1 MSRRSD
7 GEAPRGRLQTIR
19 WLVPSLWRQAR
30 YAFELLL
37 EGRLWVLLLLDA
49 FLLVAGLLESLVEG
63 GRIGPMYFQLVVVPS
78 LVIGLP
84 AMSTVVDLERRAG
97 SLDLALS
104 VPSTEEYFLR
114 RLASVGGFLLLQGW
128 LALVLS
134 SGGWDLVRALVQ
146 SAELVAF
153 LVALTLF
160 WAVRL
165 PSGGAVLAASG
176 LSVALLS
183 RWVLSSPAIDLAVP
197 ETRLWLGFSPAL
209 LAWGGNVLVVAL
221 AAILLY
227 QYARQR
233 LRRPESM
240 LV

>member
-1 MSRRSD
+1 MLRIDRVSP
-7 GEAPRGRLQTIR
+7 GR
-19 WLVPSLWRQAR
+19 WLQAARRLAPGAWRQAR

-49 FLLVAGLLESLVEG
+49 FLLGTGLLESLVEG
-63 GRIGPMYFQLVVVPS
+63 GRIGAMYLRLVLVPT

-104 VPSTEEYFLR
+104 VPSAERYFSR

-128 LALVLS
+128 LALILS
-134 SGGWDLVRALVQ
+134 SGGWDLARALVQ
-146 SAELVAF
+146 SATLVLF
-153 LVALTLF
+153 LMALTLF

-165 PSGGAVLAASG
+165 SSGGAVLAASG

-183 RWVLSSPAIDLAVP
+183 KWLLASPGIDRSVP
-197 ETRLWLGFSPAL
+197 EAWQWNGVSPAL
-209 LAWGGNVLVVAL
+209 LAWAGNVMIVAL
-221 AAILLY
+221 AALLLF

-233 LRRPESM
+233 LQRPESM